1 MFEGASHTGFPA
13 LASSIEATV
22 PAFALALY
30 DPAVPILHWREA
42 SMSASTSRRNQR
54 LRRAHI
60 LAAIRRMLTQQGFA
74 GVTMR
79 GIAEA
84 SGHAV
89 QTIYNLVGPREQAI
103 VEAIGEYTR
112 YVGRTAAPDPHDPD
126 AVIAIINRWLQSIEA
141 EPEFCRQVSLIFF
154 TDARHIFYSFRDRQL
169 KGMHGLLLRQQHAGV
184 LRPDVNV
191 RDLAEQLVL
200 LASALCVEWA
210 DRPFPLEQLQRRLY
224 SGYANLL
231 SAATGPG

>member
-1 MFEGASHTGFPA
+1 MFESASHTGIPV
-13 LASSIEATV
+13 LESSTEATV

-30 DPAVPILHWREA
+30 DPALPILHWRGA

-60 LAAIRRMLTQQGFA
+60 LAAIRHILTQQGFA

-79 GIAEA
+79 GIAEV